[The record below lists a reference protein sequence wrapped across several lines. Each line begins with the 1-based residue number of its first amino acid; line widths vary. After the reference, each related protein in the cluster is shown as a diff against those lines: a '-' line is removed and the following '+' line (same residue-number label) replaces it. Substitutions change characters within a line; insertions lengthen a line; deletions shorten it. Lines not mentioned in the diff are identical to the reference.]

1 VADLSAEQDRVDDP
15 ADPANRAERREIQ
28 LAIEHWQRN
37 TWGPDCVPL
46 LDTFDFAPLR
56 DNGGCWFLLCGNHS
70 VESAVFVSYGA
81 GFARLLGLPQEPQSS
96 IPSIEQ
102 VPVPYRAMFSAG
114 YSRASL
120 ATSPVTL
127 DGTFRFEKKIELYRA
142 VFMPIMLRPNWSKQ
156 LIFGSFN
163 RRELGAV

>member
-1 VADLSAEQDRVDDP
+1 MAELPAEQNRMHDALNPEDRD
-15 ADPANRAERREIQ
+15 ERRDIQ
-28 LAIEHWQRN
+28 RAIDHWQRN
-37 TWGPDCVPL
+37 TWGPDCIPL

-56 DNGGCWFLLCGNHS
+56 GDWRYWFLACGNHS

-81 GFARLLGLPQEPQSS
+81 GFAQLLGLPPQPAIE
-96 IPSIEQ
+96 IPCIEQ
-102 VPVPYRAMFSAG
+102 VPVPYRAMFAAG
-114 YSRASL
+114 YGRASM

-127 DGTFRFEKKIELYRA
+127 EGTFRFEKKIELYRA
-142 VFMPIMLRPNWSKQ
+142 VFMPIMLQPNWSKH